1 VWKEGVK
8 ASHTGWLYSRR
19 STWSRHGIWG
29 FSDNNSTPAGM
40 CKHQTN
46 TCTANPES
54 MPLLLQELTADA
66 AAEYVRTPL
75 QTPC

>member
-1 VWKEGVK
+1 
-8 ASHTGWLYSRR
+8 
-19 STWSRHGIWG
+19 
-29 FSDNNSTPAGM
+29 M